1 MSGGENKAIPVEPIR
16 VLRVI
21 PHDLIV
27 QYMTHRS
34 TTHGQTRVTRIRLLH
49 GIDRQESDGVD
60 GLLHQRGIRLLK
72 RLHSRVGNH
81 TAARGGHLTARGG
94 A

>member
-16 VLRVI
+16 VLGVI

-34 TTHGQTRVTRIRLLH
+34 TAHGKTRVTRIRLLH
-49 GIDRQESDGVD
+49 SINRQEPDGVD
-60 GLLHQRGIRLLK
+60 GLIHQRGIRLLK
-72 RLHSRVGNH
+72 GLHGCVGNH
-81 TAARGGHLTARGG
+81 TAARGGYLTASGG